1 MRRLNVYL
9 PLLVLFCALQ
19 AAPAQD
25 LTSFEKRVHI
35 KTLPNGL
42 TVLLLTRTEAPVFSF
57 FTLVDA
63 GDAQDPN
70 GKTGLAHMMEHMA
83 FKGTANIGTTNYA
96 AEKVALAKVEAAYA
110 EYDREN
116 SRVVNRNEKKI
127 AELKAAWEKA
137 RADADRYVLKN
148 QFAELIERNGG
159 VGLNASTGLDSTR
172 YFYSLPVNRLE
183 LWAYLESERFL
194 HPVMREFYKE
204 RDVVME
210 ERRMRT
216 DSSPTGR
223 LVEQFLSV
231 AYDGSPY
238 HRPGIGYTSDLRH
251 FSATDAERFF
261 KTHYVPS
268 NMVVALV
275 GDLEPEKTFAL
286 VEKYFGRIPSGPK
299 PEEYVTA
306 QTRQTSER
314 KVVLE
319 DPSQPFYL
327 EGYQRPNYRDKD
339 DPVYSVISSVMSE
352 GRTSRLYRSLVRDQ
366 RIAIAAEGFS
376 GFPGDKYR
384 NLYAFYAVPAQGH
397 SADEMSHAIH
407 EQIDKLKRDGVSDD
421 ELKMVKTRFKA
432 ELLRGLGNNQG
443 LAGSLAE
450 NQLRYGDWRELFR
463 RIDKLDAVTNEDVKR
478 VANEAFVDTNRTVG
492 IMETKGAAMRMQG
505 GGMQGGTQAGGTQ

>member
-1 MRRLNVYL
+1 MTRLKATL

-19 AAPAQD
+19 TALAQD
-25 LTSFEKRVHI
+25 LASFEKRVHV

-42 TVLLLTRTEAPVFSF
+42 TVLLLTRSEAPVFSF
-57 FTLVDA
+57 FTVVDA
-63 GDAQDPN
+63 GDAQDPA

-83 FKGTANIGTTNYA
+83 FKGTDNIGTTNIKL
-96 AEKVALAKVEAAYA
+96 EKVALAKVEKIYE

-116 SRVVNRNEKKI
+116 SRLVNRDEAKI
-127 AELKAAWEKA
+127 AKLKAAWEKA
-137 RADADRYVLKN
+137 RADADQYVVKN
-148 QFAELIERNGG
+148 QFGEIIERNGG
-159 VGLNASTGLDSTR
+159 VGLNASTGLDSTQ
-172 YFYSLPVNRLE
+172 YFYSLPANRLE

-251 FSATDAERFF
+251 FSATDAAAFF
-261 KTHYVPS
+261 HAHYVPS
-268 NMVVALV
+268 NMVVAVV
-275 GDLEPEKTFAL
+275 GDLDPETTFAL

-299 PEEYVTA
+299 PEEYMTA
-306 QTRQTSER
+306 QTPQSSER
-314 KVVLE
+314 RVVLQ

-327 EGYQRPNYRDKD
+327 EGYQRPSYRDKD
-339 DPVYSVISSVMSE
+339 DVVYSMISSVMSE

-366 RIAIAAEGFS
+366 RVAVAAEGFA

-384 NLYAFYAVPAQGH
+384 NLYAFYAVPARGH
-397 SADEMSHAIH
+397 SAEEMEGAIH
-407 EQIDKLKRDGVSDD
+407 QEIAKLKRDGVSDD
-421 ELKMVKTRFKA
+421 ELKMVKTRSKA
-432 ELLRGLGNNQG
+432 NLLRSLANNQG
-443 LAGSLAE
+443 LAHNLAE
-450 NQLRYGDWRELFR
+450 NQLQYGDWRELFR

-478 VANEAFVDTNRTVG
+478 VANEVFVDSNRTVG
-492 IMETKGAAMRMQG
+492 ILETKGAAK
-505 GGMQGGTQAGGTQ
+505 GTQQ